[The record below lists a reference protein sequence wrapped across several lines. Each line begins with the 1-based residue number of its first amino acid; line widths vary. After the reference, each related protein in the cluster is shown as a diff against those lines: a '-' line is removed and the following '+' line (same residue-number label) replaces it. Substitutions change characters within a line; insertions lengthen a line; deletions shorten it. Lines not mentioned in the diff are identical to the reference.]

1 MVRKKIRRVRAAERA
16 PFPSRSPP
24 WVGGGD
30 TPWSAPMARAMGK
43 HCRNRV
49 RTGTG
54 ITEAPP
60 RAVSWFPDAGAPVPS
75 VFLGGVPGRMG
86 RHRTRGGAPLAGASR
101 AYFGSVLEVAYGEDF
116 LDVLVHEILHG
127 FIEVSVVVVD
137 VWLAVAVFVGF
148 GVEHDFKIGV
158 FHGFVDFL
166 DAHVRHVGFAVGA
179 VAGEHPRVRP
189 P

>member
-1 MVRKKIRRVRAAERA
+1 MARGQRA
-16 PFPSRSPP
+16 PFPGRSPQ
-24 WVGGGD
+24 GGRRRYPVERAG
-30 TPWSAPMARAMGK
+30 SA
-43 HCRNRV
+43 RNG
-49 RTGTG
+49 RTQP
-54 ITEAPP
+54 EP
-60 RAVSWFPDAGAPVPS
+60 RANGYGKPWKHRH
-75 VFLGGVPGRMG
+75 GRCHG
-86 RHRTRGGAPLAGASR
+86 SRTRALRFRPFSWAGCRGGWGGAPLAGASR